1 MDISDHPV
9 VTREQWLEA
18 RKQHLLHEKAFTRQR
33 DLLSA
38 ERRALPWVRIDKPYR
53 FQGPQGTLSLADLFG
68 GRSQLLVYHF
78 MFGAGWAEGCKGC
91 SFLADHF
98 DGANQHLAHHDI
110 ALVAV
115 SHAPYEQFQAFRQRM
130 GWQFDWVSS
139 AGEDFNQDFGVSFSN
154 EQRGTAT
161 ASYNYAPI
169 NSNEEELPG
178 LSVFYRN
185 EQGEIFHT
193 YSTYTR
199 GLDLLIGTY
208 NFLDLAPKGR
218 NEGPIMNWVRHHD
231 RYDDTPSNPKAQGC
245 CCTD

>member
-1 MDISDHPV
+1 
-9 VTREQWLEA
+9 
-18 RKQHLLHEKAFTRQR
+18 
-33 DLLSA
+33 
-38 ERRALPWVRIDKPYR
+38 
-53 FQGPQGTLSLADLFG
+53 
-68 GRSQLLVYHF
+68 
-78 MFGAGWAEGCKGC
+78 
-91 SFLADHF
+91 
-98 DGANQHLAHHDI
+98 
-110 ALVAV
+110 
-115 SHAPYEQFQAFRQRM
+115 M